1 MRTTMT
7 DLKEQINNVELQ
19 NRRYV
24 YSLTGYTFG
33 EKEAQPE
40 PDKTVIARFQRLREE
55 YEQKGMRRSVEA
67 VFVVHDH
74 DMPHILLLQ
83 LGATFFKLPGGEL
96 QQNEDEIDGL
106 KRILTEVC
114 FNDRLHK

>member
-1 MRTTMT
+1 
-7 DLKEQINNVELQ
+7 
-19 NRRYV
+19 
-24 YSLTGYTFG
+24 
-33 EKEAQPE
+33 
-40 PDKTVIARFQRLREE
+40 
-55 YEQKGMRRSVEA
+55 MRRSVEA